1 MDFDNVIVK
10 AKEVFEIAY
19 KKTGDVVASGK
30 QKYDISVLENKLSK
44 NYEALGRLTYKAI
57 KNGRA
62 VDLEATDALSGKIKA
77 RVARIEELKGE
88 IMAVKNQK
96 RCPVCGT
103 AVDAEAVFCPACG
116 ANTEKED

>member
-10 AKEVFEIAY
+10 AKEVFEVAY

-30 QKYDISVLENKLSK
+30 QKYDVSVLQNKLSK

-62 VDLEATDALSGKIKA
+62 IDLDADDTLNEKIKA
-77 RVARIEELKGE
+77 RVNRIEELKNE

-96 RCPVCGT
+96 RCPVCGS
-103 AVDAEAVFCPACG
+103 AVSAESVFCPACG